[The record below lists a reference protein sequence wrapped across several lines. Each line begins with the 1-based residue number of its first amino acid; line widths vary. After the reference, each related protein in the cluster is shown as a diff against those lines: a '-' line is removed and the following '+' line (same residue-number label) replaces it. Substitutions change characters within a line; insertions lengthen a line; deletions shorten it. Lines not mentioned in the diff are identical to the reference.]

1 MHCIEDPIAHRRG
14 ILAIAHVKLAPQR
27 RLLQFPA
34 ARQQHCQSYLHS
46 IQHGFPL
53 HESSNHPTLGALLDA
68 WKLCH
73 RPRCAQG
80 GTEQVACRIPWHEL
94 RNLCATD
101 NEQRRC
107 LALLSPR
114 QDAQIEHAAQ
124 VARATLVSCWGSLNC
139 KRQQTSDAYQIMP

>member
-1 MHCIEDPIAHRRG
+1 MRIVGVFWPLRMSNWRHNGVCSSFQQRDNNI
-14 ILAIAHVKLAPQR
+14 VKVIFTAYSTDFHYMNP
-27 RLLQFPA
+27 
-34 ARQQHCQSYLHS
+34 
-46 IQHGFPL
+46 
-53 HESSNHPTLGALLDA
+53 PTTPLGALLDA

-107 LALLSPR
+107 LRLLSPR

-139 KRQQTSDAYQIMP
+139 RRQQTSDAYQIMP

>member
-1 MHCIEDPIAHRRG
+1 MRIVGVFWPLRMSNWRHNGVCSSFQQRDNNI
-14 ILAIAHVKLAPQR
+14 VKVIFTAYSTDFHYMNP
-27 RLLQFPA
+27 
-34 ARQQHCQSYLHS
+34 
-46 IQHGFPL
+46 
-53 HESSNHPTLGALLDA
+53 PTTPLGALLDA

-107 LALLSPR
+107 LTLLSPR

-124 VARATLVSCWGSLNC
+124 LARATLVSCWGSLNC
-139 KRQQTSDAYQIMP
+139 RRQQTSDAYQIMP

>member
-1 MHCIEDPIAHRRG
+1 MRIVGVFWPLRMSNWRHNGVCSSFQQRDNNI
-14 ILAIAHVKLAPQR
+14 VKVIFTAYSTDFHYMNP
-27 RLLQFPA
+27 
-34 ARQQHCQSYLHS
+34 
-46 IQHGFPL
+46 
-53 HESSNHPTLGALLDA
+53 PTTPLGALLDA

-139 KRQQTSDAYQIMP
+139 RRQQTSDAYQIMP

>member
-1 MHCIEDPIAHRRG
+1 MRIVGVFWPLRMSNWRHNGVCSSFQQRDNNI
-14 ILAIAHVKLAPQR
+14 VKVIFTAYSTD
-27 RLLQFPA
+27 F
-34 ARQQHCQSYLHS
+34 HYMNS
-46 IQHGFPL
+46 
-53 HESSNHPTLGALLDA
+53 PTTPLGALLDA

-124 VARATLVSCWGSLNC
+124 LARATLVSCWGSLNC
-139 KRQQTSDAYQIMP
+139 RRQQTSDAYQIMP

>member
-1 MHCIEDPIAHRRG
+1 MHCIEDPIAQRRG

-53 HESSNHPTLGALLDA
+53 HESSNHPTRRTAGRVETMSQTP
-68 WKLCH
+68 LCS
-73 RPRCAQG
+73 R

-139 KRQQTSDAYQIMP
+139 RRQQTSDAYQIMP

>member
-1 MHCIEDPIAHRRG
+1 MRIVGVFWPLRMSNWRHNGVCSSFQQRDNNIARVIFTAYSTDFHYMN
-14 ILAIAHVKLAPQR
+14 P
-27 RLLQFPA
+27 
-34 ARQQHCQSYLHS
+34 
-46 IQHGFPL
+46 
-53 HESSNHPTLGALLDA
+53 PTTLLGALLDA

-107 LALLSPR
+107 LTLLSPR

-139 KRQQTSDAYQIMP
+139 RRQQTSDAYQIMP